1 MSSEATTTL
10 DMSQLPPEVQ
20 RQIAAM
26 QQSATSGQN
35 QHTSIS
41 AVSGA
46 NNKKSGGRNYK
57 YDVLKTELMA
67 LYGGIGMVV
76 AGFNEADGLSIVA
89 ATEGITDAWITLAK
103 GNDGV
108 YKVLKSICATS
119 AIGTVVMLH
128 VALLNTILANHG
140 VSMGS
145 LLKRKQEQQEDA
157 KPDVQPVPG
166 FYVA

>member
-1 MSSEATTTL
+1 MSSETTATL
-10 DMSQLPPEVQ
+10 DMSQLPPEIQ

-26 QQSATSGQN
+26 QQGVTNGQS
-35 QHTSIS
+35 QPTSIS

-103 GNDGV
+103 GNEGV

-145 LLKRKQEQQEDA
+145 LLNKRKQEKEDA
-157 KPDVQPVPG
+157 KPDVQPVSG